1 MSLEK
6 TPPAVSRV
14 GTRQAPAGP
23 APKKI
28 SIARLP
34 VTGSDIFGRED
45 DIAFLDRAWAN
56 EDINVVTFYVIDSG
70 WAKKE
75 CRLAPTQFHP
85 KPQEPSA
92 TILGSSKFYEHC
104 AVFRILQL
112 HFAKPI
118 GTLHGVKRF

>member
-14 GTRQAPAGP
+14 GTRQAAAGP

-28 SIARLP
+28 SIAGLP

-70 WAKKE
+70 WAK
-75 CRLAPTQFHP
+75 R
-85 KPQEPSA
+85 SA
-92 TILGSSKFYEHC
+92 G
-104 AVFRILQL
+104 
-112 HFAKPI
+112 
-118 GTLHGVKRF
+118 